1 MVRKKF
7 SKKEVTFGLIGILF
21 ALFILCFYIWHQT
34 ESVSLGYDTAEL
46 EYKVLCLEKEVEK
59 LETIKSSLL
68 SLERVEKRAKEELG
82 MKEPKKEQ
90 IIYKDYDPKH

>member
-7 SKKEVTFGLIGILF
+7 SKKEMVLGIGCTLF
-21 ALFILCFYIWHQT
+21 ALLILSLYIWHQT

-46 EYKVLCLEKEVEK
+46 EYRVIQLEKEVEE

-68 SLERVEKRAKEELG
+68 TLDRVEDIARNKLNLAEPKEEQIVY
-82 MKEPKKEQ
+82 EDIKKEQ
-90 IIYKDYDPKH
+90 